1 MSPINFKTLGEDI
14 IAKAKKWG
22 ADEAEAV
29 LENVKSF
36 NVDVRKGE
44 IESLQKSVSQG
55 LGLRVFI
62 NKQFGFGYTSDLSPS
77 SVDETIKKTIELA
90 RLTESK
96 PWQGLPDFG
105 PQPLSNL
112 DLYDPELAKVPDE
125 KKIATA
131 REVEKIALSL
141 DKRITNSY
149 GAGFSNGER
158 EAGLFNSKGISYVL
172 KATQCG
178 FNVGVIAGEG
188 NNMQSGGW
196 SSSKRF
202 YKELDSI
209 ESVAQK
215 AVKVTVEQLGPKP
228 VPTKKVPVIF
238 DRYAAPSFWAGILG
252 ALNGDAV
259 FRKATFMTNSLNQE
273 IASPMITV
281 VDDPTIPRFVASSPV
296 DGEGN
301 VTRRNVLIDK
311 GVLKMFLY
319 DSQIARKA
327 GVKVNTMAGR
337 GSYRSLPSASFLNV
351 IVQNGKDS
359 FDSLLKDVKEG
370 LYVKGLRG
378 SGTDATT
385 GAFSVGCNGFWI
397 ENGAVAFP
405 VDGVTLGGTTLEV
418 LKGIDKVANDLDMR
432 SSLNSPS
439 FRVKEITVGGR
450 KG

>member
-1 MSPINFKTLGEDI
+1 MATIDFKTLGEEVVS
-14 IAKAKKWG
+14 KARKWG

-62 NKQFGFGYTSDLSPS
+62 NKQFGFGYTSDLSPT

-112 DLYDPELAKVPDE
+112 DLYDSDLAKVPDE

-131 REVEKIALSL
+131 REIEKIALSL

-158 EAGLFNSKGISYVL
+158 EAGLFNSKGISFVL

-178 FNVGVIAGEG
+178 FNVGLIAGEG

-215 AVKVTVEQLGPKP
+215 AVKLTVEQLGPKP

-238 DRYAAPSFWAGILG
+238 DRYAAPSFWAGVLG
-252 ALNGDAV
+252 SLNGDAV

-301 VTRRNVLIDK
+301 VTRRNILIDK

-327 GVKVNTMAGR
+327 GVKVNTMANR

-397 ENGAVAFP
+397 ENGAAAFP
-405 VDGVTLGGTTLEV
+405 VDGVTLGGTTLEI

>member
-1 MSPINFKTLGEDI
+1 MANIDFKTLGEDVV
-14 IAKAKKWG
+14 AKARKWG
-22 ADEAEAV
+22 AEEAEAA
-29 LENVKSF
+29 LENVKNFS
-36 NVDVRKGE
+36 VSIRKGE
-44 IESLQKSVSQG
+44 IETLQKSVSQG

-62 NKQFGFGYTSDLSPS
+62 NKQFGFAYTSDLSPAS
-77 SVDETIKKTIELA
+77 IDETIKKTIELA
-90 RLTESK
+90 RITESK

-105 PQPLSNL
+105 LQPYANL
-112 DLYDPELAKVPDE
+112 DIYDPEVPKVPDE

-131 REVEKIALSL
+131 RELEKIALSL

-149 GAGFSNGER
+149 GAGFSNSES
-158 EAGLFNSKGISYVL
+158 EAGLFSSKGISCIL
-172 KATQCG
+172 KATQCS

-209 ESVAQK
+209 ESVAK
-215 AVKVTVEQLGPKP
+215 IAVKRTVDQLGPKP
-228 VPTKKVPVIF
+228 VATKKVPVIF
-238 DRYAAPSFWAGILG
+238 DRYAAPAFWAGILG

-259 FRKATFMTNSLNQE
+259 FRKSTFMTNYLDKE
-273 IASPMITV
+273 IASPRITV
-281 VDDPTIPRFVASSPV
+281 VDDPTIPRFIGSYPF

-327 GVKVNTMAGR
+327 GVKVNTIASR
-337 GSYRSLPSASFLNV
+337 GSYRSLPSASYMNV

-359 FDSLLKDVKEG
+359 FGSLLKGMKEG
-370 LYVKGLRG
+370 LYVMGLRS
-378 SGTDATT
+378 SGTDVTT

-397 ENGAVAFP
+397 ENGAIAFP
-405 VDGVTLGGTTLEV
+405 VDGVTLGGTTLEI
-418 LKGIDKVANDLDMR
+418 LKGIDMVANDLDMR

-439 FRVKEITVGGR
+439 FRVKEITIGGR
-450 KG
+450 KA

>member
-1 MSPINFKTLGEDI
+1 MAKMDFKTLGEDI

-22 ADEAEAV
+22 AEEAEAA

-36 NVDVRKGE
+36 SVSIRKGE

-62 NKQFGFGYTSDLSPS
+62 NKQFGFAYTSDLSPAS
-77 SVDETIKKTIELA
+77 IEEAIKKTIELA
-90 RLTESK
+90 RITDSK

-105 PQPLSNL
+105 PQPFANL
-112 DLYDPELAKVPDE
+112 DIYDPEVAKAPDE

-149 GAGFSNGER
+149 GAGFSNSES

-172 KATQCG
+172 KATECG

-188 NNMQSGGW
+188 NNMQSGSW
-196 SSSKRF
+196 SSFKRF

-209 ESVAQK
+209 EAVAK
-215 AVKVTVEQLGPKP
+215 IAVKRAVDQLGPKP
-228 VPTKKVPVIF
+228 VATKKVPVIF

-252 ALNGDAV
+252 ALSGDAV
-259 FRKATFMTNSLNQE
+259 FRKSTFMTNSLDKE
-273 IASPMITV
+273 IASPMVTV
-281 VDDPTIPRFVASSPV
+281 IDDPTIPRFVGSFPF

-319 DSQIARKA
+319 DSQTARKA
-327 GVKVNTMAGR
+327 GVKVNTMANR
-337 GSYRSLPSASFLNV
+337 GGYRSLPSASYLNV

-359 FDSLLKDVKEG
+359 FNSLLKGVKEG
-370 LYVKGLRG
+370 LYVMGLRG
-378 SGTDATT
+378 SGTDVTT
-385 GAFSVGCNGFWI
+385 GAFSVGCSGFWI
-397 ENGAVAFP
+397 ENGAIAFP
-405 VDGVTLGGTTLEV
+405 VDGVTLGGTTLEI

-439 FRVKEITVGGR
+439 FRVKEIIVGGR

>member
-1 MSPINFKTLGEDI
+1 MSPINFKTLGEEI

-22 ADEAEAV
+22 ADETEAV

-44 IESLQKSVSQG
+44 IEALQKSVSQG
-55 LGLRVFI
+55 LGLRIFI
-62 NKQFGFGYTSDLSPS
+62 NKQFGLGYTSDLSPS

-112 DLYDPELAKVPDE
+112 DLFDPELAKVPAE

-149 GAGFSNGER
+149 GAGFSSGER

-209 ESVAQK
+209 EAVAQK

-238 DRYAAPSFWAGILG
+238 DRYAAPSFWAGVLS

-273 IASPMITV
+273 IASPLITL

-327 GVKVNTMAGR
+327 GVKVNTMANR
-337 GSYRSLPSASFLNV
+337 GSYRSLPSAGFLNV

-378 SGTDATT
+378 SGTDSTT

-397 ENGAVAFP
+397 ENGAAVFP
-405 VDGVTLGGTTLEV
+405 VDGVTLGGTTLEI
-418 LKGIDKVANDLDMR
+418 LKEIDKVANDLDMR

-439 FRVKEITVGGR
+439 FRVAEMIVGG
-450 KG
+450 K

>member
-1 MSPINFKTLGEDI
+1 MSAINFKTLGEETV
-14 IAKAKKWG
+14 AKAKKWG
-22 ADEAEAV
+22 ADEVEV
-29 LENVKSF
+29 FLENGKGF
-36 NVDVRKGE
+36 NVDVRNGD
-44 IESLQKSVSQG
+44 IESLQKSAYQG
-55 LGLRVFI
+55 LGLRIFV
-62 NKQFGFGYTSDLSPS
+62 NKQFGFGYTSDLTAG
-77 SVDETIKKTIELA
+77 SVDETIKRTIELA

-112 DLYDPELAKVPDE
+112 DLYDSELAGVPDAT
-125 KKIATA
+125 KIATA
-131 REVEKIALSL
+131 RQVEKIALSL

-149 GAGFSNGER
+149 GASFSNSER
-158 EAGLFNSKGISYVL
+158 EAGLFNSKGISCVL
-172 KATQCG
+172 KVTSCG
-178 FNVGVIAGEG
+178 FSIAVIAGEG

-202 YKELDSI
+202 YKELEPI
-209 ESVAQK
+209 ESVAK
-215 AVKVTVEQLGPKP
+215 IAVQRTVEQLGPKP
-228 VPTKKVPVIF
+228 VPTKKVPVVF
-238 DRYAAPSFWAGILG
+238 DRYAAPAFWSGILG

-259 FRKATFMTNSLNQE
+259 FRKATFLTNSLNQE

-281 VDDPTIPRFVASSPV
+281 VDDPTIPRFVGSSPY

-301 VTRRNVLIDK
+301 VTRRNVIIDK

-337 GSYRSLPSASFLNV
+337 GSYRFLPSASFLNV
-351 IVQNGKDS
+351 IVQNGTDS
-359 FDSLLKDVKEG
+359 FDSLLKGMKEG

-397 ENGAVAFP
+397 ENGALAFP
-405 VDGVTLGGTTLEV
+405 VDGVTLGGTTLEI
-418 LKGIDKVANDLDMR
+418 LKQIDKVADNLDMR
-432 SSLNSPS
+432 GSLNSPS
-439 FRVKEITVGGR
+439 FRVGEITVGG
-450 KG
+450 KKA

>member
-112 DLYDPELAKVPDE
+112 ELYDPDLAKVSDE

-158 EAGLFNSKGISYVL
+158 EAGLFNSKGISSVL

-273 IASPMITV
+273 IASPLITL

-296 DGEGN
+296 DGEGT
-301 VTRRNVLIDK
+301 VTRRNILIDK

-327 GVKVNTMAGR
+327 GVKVNTMANR

-359 FDSLLKDVKEG
+359 FDSLFKDMKEG

-378 SGTDATT
+378 SGTDSTT

-397 ENGAVAFP
+397 ENGAIAFP
-405 VDGVTLGGTTLEV
+405 VDGVTLGGTTLEI
-418 LKGIDKVANDLDMR
+418 LKGIDRLANDLDMR